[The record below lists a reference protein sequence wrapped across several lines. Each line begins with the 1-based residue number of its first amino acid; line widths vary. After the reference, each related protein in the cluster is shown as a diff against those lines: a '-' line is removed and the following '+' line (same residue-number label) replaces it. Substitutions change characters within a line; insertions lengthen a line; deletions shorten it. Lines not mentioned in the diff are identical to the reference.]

1 MIRSAERCRSERFKN
16 NSWVEGAGINTKGS
30 RHPEL
35 AMVDERRGGKEFQS
49 LGLSFCGEAC
59 ETGRDKTVRFV

>member
-1 MIRSAERCRSERFKN
+1 MIRSAERCRGERFKN

-35 AMVDERRGGKEFQS
+35 AMVMRDERKGIPESGVEFLRGGVRD
-49 LGLSFCGEAC
+49 
-59 ETGRDKTVRFV
+59 GRDKTVRFV